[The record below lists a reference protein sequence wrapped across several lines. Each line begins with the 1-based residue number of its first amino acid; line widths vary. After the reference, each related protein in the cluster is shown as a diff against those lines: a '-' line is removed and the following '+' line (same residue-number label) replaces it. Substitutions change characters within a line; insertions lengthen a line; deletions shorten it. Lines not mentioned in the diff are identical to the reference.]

1 MQRLRLPVLLVLV
14 ALSATLFGQAP
25 ATTVTVFEGARVI
38 VGNGR
43 APIENASFIVN
54 GARFQQIGGASDV
67 RAPAGAVRVSL
78 AGKTVMPTII
88 DTHTHLSQTREMLL
102 DDLRRRAYFGIGA
115 AMSLGQDTTDVA
127 YQ

>member
-1 MQRLRLPVLLVLV
+1 MQRLRFLALAVV
-14 ALSATLFGQAP
+14 AVSSVAVFGQAP

-38 VGNGR
+38 VGDGR

-54 GARFQQIGGASDV
+54 GARFQQIGAGSNVSVPSGA
-67 RAPAGAVRVSL
+67 PRVNL
-78 AGKTVMPTII
+78 TGKTVMPAII

-115 AMSLGQDTTDVA
+115 AMRLRR
-127 YQ
+127 